1 MEVLYNESGIL
12 YYSVIKYQK
21 MSACILMQTVSIIRE
36 KFMKKIIVTFIATI
50 TAALL
55 LCFSVSAFD
64 NNDYGG
70 GGGYDFGG
78 GDYGGYDYDGNDY
91 DGSSYSGDA
100 DPISVIIGI
109 GIVVAIIIISTI
121 GGNKKKSG
129 GGGTTRPSSMNG
141 ANVVLPNRTEQIENI
156 IKQKDPNFSASDLI
170 TFTKQVYIDIE
181 NAWCKRDMTPV
192 RPVMHENLYNTT
204 CKQVQAK
211 IEQGVVYHYE
221 SIAIDTAYLTSYER
235 DSQFEYVTAYLTS
248 RMIDYQVDEKTGK
261 IIRGDKTTRWV
272 QKYKMKFVRSLGVET
287 KTETGAMNGHNCP
300 NCGAPLE
307 ISSSGVCEYCGSV
320 VTTGQ
325 YSWVLTDFSG
335 IRNDTVDDGIKGV

>member
-1 MEVLYNESGIL
+1 
-12 YYSVIKYQK
+12 
-21 MSACILMQTVSIIRE
+21 MQTVSIIRE

-78 GDYGGYDYDGNDY
+78 GDYGGNDYGGNDY
-91 DGSSYSGDA
+91 GSSSYSGDT
-100 DPISVIIGI
+100 DPVSVIIGI
-109 GIVVAIIIISTI
+109 GIVVVIIIISTI
-121 GGNKKKSG
+121 GGNKKKS

-141 ANVVLPNRTEQIENI
+141 ANVVLPNRTEQIEGI

-170 TFTKQVYIDIE
+170 SFTKQVYIDIE

-235 DSQFEYVTAYLTS
+235 DSQFEYVTAYLSNGRCARLYAACVKDTYACINEHTRNIACRE
-248 RMIDYQVDEKTGK
+248 RMRRTEAGNACTGGEKDGYMDTGSYNDR
-261 IIRGDKTTRWV
+261 IRGASCNAEL
-272 QKYKMKFVRSLGVET
+272 YHCAVR
-287 KTETGAMNGHNCP
+287 
-300 NCGAPLE
+300 
-307 ISSSGVCEYCGSV
+307 
-320 VTTGQ
+320 
-325 YSWVLTDFSG
+325 
-335 IRNDTVDDGIKGV
+335 

>member
-1 MEVLYNESGIL
+1 
-12 YYSVIKYQK
+12 
-21 MSACILMQTVSIIRE
+21 
-36 KFMKKIIVTFIATI
+36 MKKIIATAVATI
-50 TAALL
+50 AAALL
-55 LCFSVSAFD
+55 LCLSAGAFD

-70 GGGYDFGG
+70 GGDYDFGG
-78 GDYGGYDYDGNDY
+78 GYDYGGNDYGGNDY
-91 DGSSYSGDA
+91 DSSSYSGDA

-109 GIVVAIIIISTI
+109 GIVVVIIVISTI
-121 GGNKKKSG
+121 GGNKKKSS
-129 GGGTTRPSSMNG
+129 GGTTRPSSMNG
-141 ANVVLPNRTEQIENI
+141 ANVVLPNRTEQIEGI
-156 IKQKDPNFSASDLI
+156 IKQGDPNFSASDFI

-181 NAWCKRDMTPV
+181 NAWCKRDLTPV

-204 CKQVQAK
+204 NKQVQAK
-211 IEQGVVYHYE
+211 IDQGIVYHYE

-272 QKYKMKFVRSLGVET
+272 QKYKMKFVRSLGVQT
-287 KTETGAMNGHNCP
+287 KTETGAMTGHNCP

-307 ISSSGVCEYCGSV
+307 ISSSGLCEYCGSV

-325 YSWVLTDFSG
+325 YTWVLTDFAG

>member
-1 MEVLYNESGIL
+1 
-12 YYSVIKYQK
+12 
-21 MSACILMQTVSIIRE
+21 
-36 KFMKKIIVTFIATI
+36 MKKLIATAI
-50 TAALL
+50 AALTATLL
-55 LCFSVSAFD
+55 LCFSAGAFD

-70 GGGYDFGG
+70 G
-78 GDYGGYDYDGNDY
+78 DYGGNDYGGNDY
-91 DGSSYSGDA
+91 GGSDYSSSSDS
-100 DPISVIIGI
+100 DPLTTIIGI
-109 GIVVAIIIISTI
+109 GVVVLILAISAI
-121 GGNKKKSG
+121 GGLKKKSTG
-129 GGGTTRPSSMNG
+129 EAVTCPSSPNG
-141 ANVVLPNRTEQIENI
+141 ANVVLPDRTEQIENI
-156 IKQKDPNFSASDLI
+156 IKQDDPNFSASDFI

-181 NAWCKRDMTPV
+181 NAWCNRDLTPV

-204 CKQVQAK
+204 NKQVQSK

-221 SIAIDTAYLTSYER
+221 SIAIDTAYLTSYQR
-235 DSQFEYVTAYLTS
+235 DSQFEYVTAYLSS
-248 RMIDYQVDEKTGK
+248 RMIDYQVDEKTGN

-272 QKYKMKFVRSLGVET
+272 QKYKMKFVRSLGVQT

-325 YSWVLTDFSG
+325 YTWVLTDFAG

>member
-1 MEVLYNESGIL
+1 MEVLYNQSRIL
-12 YYSVIKYQK
+12 CYSFIRYKNVGLHFD
-21 MSACILMQTVSIIRE
+21 ADCFDNRE
-36 KFMKKIIVTFIATI
+36 KFMKKIIVTLIATI

-78 GDYGGYDYDGNDY
+78 GDYGGYDYGGNDY
-91 DGSSYSGDA
+91 DSSSYSGDV
-100 DPISVIIGI
+100 DPVSVIIGI
-109 GIVVAIIIISTI
+109 GIVVVIIIISTI
-121 GGNKKKSG
+121 GGNKKKS

-141 ANVVLPNRTEQIENI
+141 ANVVLPNRTEQIEGI

-170 TFTKQVYIDIE
+170 SFTKQVYIDIE

-287 KTETGAMNGHNCP
+287 KTETGKMTGHNCP

>member
-1 MEVLYNESGIL
+1 
-12 YYSVIKYQK
+12 
-21 MSACILMQTVSIIRE
+21 MQTVSIIRE

-70 GGGYDFGG
+70 GGGYDYG
-78 GDYGGYDYDGNDY
+78 GDYGGGYDYGGNDY
-91 DGSSYSGDA
+91 
-100 DPISVIIGI
+100 
-109 GIVVAIIIISTI
+109 
-121 GGNKKKSG
+121 

-141 ANVVLPNRTEQIENI
+141 ANVVLPNRTEQIEGI

-287 KTETGAMNGHNCP
+287 KTETGKMTGHNCP

>member
-1 MEVLYNESGIL
+1 
-12 YYSVIKYQK
+12 
-21 MSACILMQTVSIIRE
+21 MQTVSIIRE

-78 GDYGGYDYDGNDY
+78 GDYGGGYDYGGNDY
-91 DGSSYSGDA
+91 DSSSYSGDT
-100 DPISVIIGI
+100 DPVSVIIGI
-109 GIVVAIIIISTI
+109 GIVVVIIIISTI
-121 GGNKKKSG
+121 GGNKKKS

-141 ANVVLPNRTEQIENI
+141 ANVVLPNRTEQIEGI

-170 TFTKQVYIDIE
+170 SFTKQVYIDIE

-211 IEQGVVYHYE
+211 IEQGVVYHYD

-287 KTETGAMNGHNCP
+287 KTETGKMTGHNCP
-300 NCGAPLE
+300 NCGAP
-307 ISSSGVCEYCGSV
+307 IDASAKGKKCPYCGSGITEIADRV
-320 VTTGQ
+320 WLVN
-325 YSWVLTDFSG
+325 DF
-335 IRNDTVDDGIKGV
+335 NLIK

>member
-1 MEVLYNESGIL
+1 
-12 YYSVIKYQK
+12 
-21 MSACILMQTVSIIRE
+21 MQTVSIIRE

-70 GGGYDFGG
+70 GGGYDYG
-78 GDYGGYDYDGNDY
+78 GDYGGGYDYGGNDY
-91 DGSSYSGDA
+91 GGSSYSGDA
-100 DPISVIIGI
+100 DPVSVIIGI
-109 GIVVAIIIISTI
+109 GIVVVIIIISTI
-121 GGNKKKSG
+121 GGSKKKSS
-129 GGGTTRPSSMNG
+129 GGGTPRPSSMNG
-141 ANVVLPNRTEQIENI
+141 ANVVLPNRTEQIEGI

-287 KTETGAMNGHNCP
+287 KTETGKMTGHNCP
-300 NCGAPLE
+300 NCGAP
-307 ISSSGVCEYCGSV
+307 IDASAKGKKCPYCGSGITEIADRIWLV
-320 VTTGQ
+320 N
-325 YSWVLTDFSG
+325 DF
-335 IRNDTVDDGIKGV
+335 NLVK

>member
-1 MEVLYNESGIL
+1 
-12 YYSVIKYQK
+12 
-21 MSACILMQTVSIIRE
+21 MQTVSIIRE

-70 GGGYDFGG
+70 GGGYDYG
-78 GDYGGYDYDGNDY
+78 GDYGGGYDYGGNDY
-91 DGSSYSGDA
+91 GGSSYSGDA
-100 DPISVIIGI
+100 DPVSVIIGI
-109 GIVVAIIIISTI
+109 GIVVVIIIISTI
-121 GGNKKKSG
+121 GGNKKKS

-141 ANVVLPNRTEQIENI
+141 ANVVLPNRTEQIEGI

-221 SIAIDTAYLTSYER
+221 SIAIDTAYLTSY
-235 DSQFEYVTAYLTS
+235 
-248 RMIDYQVDEKTGK
+248 
-261 IIRGDKTTRWV
+261 
-272 QKYKMKFVRSLGVET
+272 
-287 KTETGAMNGHNCP
+287 
-300 NCGAPLE
+300 
-307 ISSSGVCEYCGSV
+307 
-320 VTTGQ
+320 
-325 YSWVLTDFSG
+325 
-335 IRNDTVDDGIKGV
+335 

>member
-1 MEVLYNESGIL
+1 
-12 YYSVIKYQK
+12 
-21 MSACILMQTVSIIRE
+21 MQTVSIIRE

-78 GDYGGYDYDGNDY
+78 GDYGGGYDYGGNDY
-91 DGSSYSGDA
+91 DSSSYSGDT
-100 DPISVIIGI
+100 DPVSVIIGI
-109 GIVVAIIIISTI
+109 GIVVVIIIISTI
-121 GGNKKKSG
+121 GGNKKKS

-141 ANVVLPNRTEQIENI
+141 ANVVLPNRTEQIEGI

-170 TFTKQVYIDIE
+170 SFTKQVYIDIE

-287 KTETGAMNGHNCP
+287 KTETGKMTGHNCP
-300 NCGAPLE
+300 NCGAP
-307 ISSSGVCEYCGSV
+307 IDASAKGKKCPYCGSGITEIADRV
-320 VTTGQ
+320 WLVN
-325 YSWVLTDFSG
+325 DF
-335 IRNDTVDDGIKGV
+335 NLIK

>member
-1 MEVLYNESGIL
+1 
-12 YYSVIKYQK
+12 
-21 MSACILMQTVSIIRE
+21 
-36 KFMKKIIVTFIATI
+36 MKKIIATAIAAI

-55 LCFSVSAFD
+55 LCFSVGAFD

-70 GGGYDFGG
+70 GGDFGG
-78 GDYGGYDYDGNDY
+78 GDYGGGGYDYY
-91 DGSSYSGDA
+91 DGGSSSSSGDS
-100 DPISVIIGI
+100 DPIFTLIGI
-109 GIVVAIIIISTI
+109 GIIVVVVIISI
-121 GGNKKKSG
+121 AGSKKKTTG
-129 GGGTTRPSSMNG
+129 GGSVRPSSMNG
-141 ANVVLPNRTEQIENI
+141 ANVVLPNRTEQIEGI
-156 IKQKDPNFSASDLI
+156 IKQGDPNFSASDFI

-181 NAWCKRDMTPV
+181 NAWCKRDLTPV

-204 CKQVQAK
+204 AKQVQSK
-211 IEQGVVYHYE
+211 IDQGVVYHYE

-248 RMIDYQVDEKTGK
+248 RMIDYQVDEKTGN

-272 QKYKMKFVRSLGVET
+272 QKYKMKFVRSLGVQT
-287 KTETGAMNGHNCP
+287 KTETGTMNGHNCP

-325 YSWVLTDFSG
+325 YTWVLTDFSG
-335 IRNDTVDDGIKGV
+335 IRNDTTDDGIKGV

>member
-1 MEVLYNESGIL
+1 
-12 YYSVIKYQK
+12 
-21 MSACILMQTVSIIRE
+21 MQTVSIIRE

-70 GGGYDFGG
+70 GGGYDYG
-78 GDYGGYDYDGNDY
+78 GDYGGGYDYGGNDY
-91 DGSSYSGDA
+91 GGSSYSGDT
-100 DPISVIIGI
+100 DPVSVIIGI
-109 GIVVAIIIISTI
+109 GIVVVIIIISTI
-121 GGNKKKSG
+121 GGTKKKS

-141 ANVVLPNRTEQIENI
+141 ANVVLPNRTEQIEGI

-272 QKYKMKFVRSLGVET
+272 QKY
-287 KTETGAMNGHNCP
+287 
-300 NCGAPLE
+300 
-307 ISSSGVCEYCGSV
+307 
-320 VTTGQ
+320 
-325 YSWVLTDFSG
+325 
-335 IRNDTVDDGIKGV
+335 

>member
-1 MEVLYNESGIL
+1 
-12 YYSVIKYQK
+12 
-21 MSACILMQTVSIIRE
+21 MQTVSIIRE

-70 GGGYDFGG
+70 GGGYDYG
-78 GDYGGYDYDGNDY
+78 GDYGGGYDYGGNDY
-91 DGSSYSGDA
+91 GGSSYSGDA
-100 DPISVIIGI
+100 DPVSVIIGI
-109 GIVVAIIIISTI
+109 GIVVVIIIISTI
-121 GGNKKKSG
+121 GGNKKKS

-141 ANVVLPNRTEQIENI
+141 ANVVLPNRTEQIEGI

-287 KTETGAMNGHNCP
+287 KTETDKMTGHNCP

-335 IRNDTVDDGIKGV
+335 IRNDTVDDSIKGV

>member
-1 MEVLYNESGIL
+1 
-12 YYSVIKYQK
+12 
-21 MSACILMQTVSIIRE
+21 MQTVSIIRE

-78 GDYGGYDYDGNDY
+78 GDYGGGYDYGGNDY
-91 DGSSYSGDA
+91 DSSYSGDA
-100 DPISVIIGI
+100 DPVSVIIGI
-109 GIVVAIIIISTI
+109 GIVVVIIIISTI

-141 ANVVLPNRTEQIENI
+141 ANVVLPNRTEQIEGI

-211 IEQGVVYHYE
+211 IEQGVIYHYE

-287 KTETGAMNGHNCP
+287 KTETGKMTGHNCP